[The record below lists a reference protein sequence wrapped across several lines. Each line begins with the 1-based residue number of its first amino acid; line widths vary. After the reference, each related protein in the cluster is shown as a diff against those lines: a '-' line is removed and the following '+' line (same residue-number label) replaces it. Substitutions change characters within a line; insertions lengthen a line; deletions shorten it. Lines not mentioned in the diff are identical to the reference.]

1 MADKYRGSSN
11 KSSEI
16 KNKVDNSKILINA
29 TEKEEVRV
37 AFFENGRLTDL
48 DIESNLH
55 ITKKANIY
63 KAVISRIEPSLNAV
77 FVEYGADKHG
87 FLPFKEIDRAYFK
100 GSLAKDNKNDIKTL
114 LTEGQFLIIQVIK
127 EERGNKG
134 AAVSTF
140 IRIPGCYLVL
150 MTNNSRSGGISR
162 QIEGEERQDLRKKVS
177 ELDVPDGMGVI
188 VRTAGLGRTQEE
200 LNWDLSVL
208 SNLWD
213 SINTVANQKNEP
225 FLIFQESDV
234 IFRSVRDYLKEDLT
248 EIIVDTQ
255 EAYDQVMKHVAQLR
269 PEFSER
275 IKLYSGDQSLFT
287 RYRLEC
293 QIELAYRREVELLSG
308 GSIVFDQGEALTA
321 IDVNSKKATTGSD
334 IEETAFNTNI
344 EAAEEIVRQFKI
356 RDLGGLIVIDFI
368 DMSNFK
374 NQRKLEK
381 YLNDLLKRD
390 RARTQCAKIS
400 RFGLL
405 EMSRQRVRQA
415 LTDSLQHVCPQCNGN
430 GRVRSLETFSLSM
443 LRLLQEQL
451 SKTKMLEMQL
461 ILPVAVATYLLNE
474 KRSDIES
481 LEKVYD
487 VRILIIP
494 HPEFQIPNYEYK
506 RKRQLGKSEL
516 SHQVQKNQYK
526 GYKYSARSIAD
537 KESPLVTRSSAS
549 KELPSSVVRSPVV
562 SAPKKTGV
570 LKRLWGE
577 FFGSTDNNVNANNI
591 NNSHDSKD
599 KGAAFKRKAYIKP
612 APSRP
617 NYSKGNDDNP
627 DGNISDQAHDNKANN
642 KYNNYKNRSRDN
654 NIDKPQDDSAPLE
667 IKKANNSNIK
677 SDKKSY
683 KNSEIKTDININ
695 NNISQDKSK
704 DNQKQNQ
711 NQNQNQKHKLEHR
724 PSKVVISGIQPYEPP
739 VLENKFSKKP
749 VIGKDVKLIL
759 DKYAIS
765 TETSKL
771 ELVSTS
777 ADKVTAKMSVKI
789 KKNIKQAKLKQPFDL
804 KAVKARFA
812 QMDKIK
818 LSFVETSVSV
828 EKPVRVMMVNY
839 KKV

>member
-1 MADKYRGSSN
+1 MADKNRGSS
-11 KSSEI
+11 KPSDA
-16 KNKVDNSKILINA
+16 KNKAANSKILINA
-29 TEKEEVRV
+29 TEQEEVRV
-37 AFFENGRLTDL
+37 AFVENGRLTDL
-48 DIESNLH
+48 DIESNIH
-55 ITKKANIY
+55 ITKKSNIY

-77 FVEYGADKHG
+77 FVDYGADKHG

-100 GSLAKDNKNDIKTL
+100 EPLTKDNRNDIKSL

-150 MTNNSRSGGISR
+150 MPNNSRSGGISR

-177 ELDVPDGMGVI
+177 ELDVPEGMGVI
-188 VRTAGLGRTQEE
+188 VRTAGLGRTQED

-213 SINTVANQKNEP
+213 SINTVADQKNEP

-248 EIIVDTQ
+248 EIVVDTQ

-275 IKLYSGDQSLFT
+275 IKLYSGEQSLFT

-430 GRVRSLETFSLSM
+430 GRVRSLEAFSLSM

-474 KRSDIES
+474 KRSNIEQ
-481 LEKVYD
+481 LEKIYD

-506 RKRQLGKSEL
+506 RKRQPGKSEL

-526 GYKYSARSIAD
+526 GYKYSARSVAD

-549 KELPSSVVRSPVV
+549 QELPSDVVRSPIVPT
-562 SAPKKTGV
+562 PKKTGV

-577 FFGSTDNNVNANNI
+577 FFGSSSGNANTNFNVNSNSNAPGRSINNI
-591 NNSHDSKD
+591 HDSKN
-599 KGAAFKRKAYIKP
+599 KNTSKRRSSIKP

-617 NYSKGNDDNP
+617 NFSKGNNDKP
-627 DGNISDQAHDNKANN
+627 GGNISGQAHDINNNNNN
-642 KYNNYKNRSRDN
+642 KSSNYKNRSRN
-654 NIDKPQDDSAPLE
+654 NNKPQDPVSLE
-667 IKKANNSNIK
+667 IKKDNNSNIK
-677 SDKKSY
+677 SDKKA
-683 KNSEIKTDININ
+683 EIKTDVNIN
-695 NNISQDKSK
+695 NNISQDK
-704 DNQKQNQ
+704 QKTQR
-711 NQNQNQKHKLEHR
+711 KSSE
-724 PSKVVISGIQPYEPP
+724 VVKGGIQSYEPP
-739 VLENKFSKKP
+739 VIENKLPKKP

-765 TETSKL
+765 TDKSKL
-771 ELVSTS
+771 DLISTS
-777 ADKVTAKMSVKI
+777 PDKVTAKFNIKI
-789 KKNIKQAKLKQPFDL
+789 QKNIKKSKLKQDFDL

-828 EKPVRVMMVNY
+828 DKPVRVMIVNY
-839 KKV
+839 KKL